1 MLLPLST
8 PLTFSRVEMPALYR
22 QGTSPKSSP
31 TALLRCH
38 NPDILCFL
46 ASAVNILRLT
56 PRASAI
62 VQGQLQA
69 LVDSHRRNADPGG
82 RYEFL
87 VSLVALLNH
96 PGGSN
101 GDIADLSQLQA
112 SLARLK
118 PDLMD
123 GQMQDAAEALVAL
136 LDSSFIRGLIGECHV
151 ADLCARI
158 HIIIINTL
166 FILQVAARVLDSIPL
181 SLIVSRTFSFHCRQ
195 ASRRADDYVA
205 HAFEVLLLRP

>member
-1 MLLPLST
+1 MPPLGQ
-8 PLTFSRVEMPALYR
+8 

-38 NPDILCFL
+38 NPHILCFL

-62 VQGQLQA
+62 VRGQLKTLA
-69 LVDSHRRNADPGG
+69 DSHRCNAEPG

-96 PGGSN
+96 PGGN
-101 GDIADLSQLQA
+101 DGGIADLSQLHA

-123 GQMQDAAEALVAL
+123 GRMQDAAEALVAL
-136 LDSSFIRGLIGECHV
+136 LDSLFIRGLIGGCQHCH
-151 ADLCARI
+151 
-158 HIIIINTL
+158 
-166 FILQVAARVLDSIPL
+166 
-181 SLIVSRTFSFHCRQ
+181 
-195 ASRRADDYVA
+195 
-205 HAFEVLLLRP
+205 